1 MSRLEFRVPLALPRP
16 RSATLMAA
24 IAAATLAITGQIA
37 PWALALATLGLGAV
51 ALNGDSSAAWRRSA
65 LLLNAGLAAC
75 VAIAIALWVRGAL
88 AIVAL
93 AHFAVLAETLQLLDA
108 RPRRSE
114 FLLVALAVFE
124 VTMAANLTDSAWY
137 PLLLVA
143 FTVCCVWTL
152 VVHTLRAEA
161 LEAGELGAAQ
171 RLLTASLWRTTLIA
185 SLVSVAFSALL
196 FPILPRIRSGA
207 IFDRSSV
214 GGGSSAGF
222 SDRVE
227 LGDIG
232 RIRLDASIA
241 LRVETVEGSVQPAT
255 ARYWRGL
262 AFDHFDGRR
271 WSIGTFLPEPI
282 AGDPEIGIDLG
293 GPRKGERLVQRIT
306 REPVN
311 PGVVFAA
318 GQPTLLRGAIG
329 RLVRDANGSL
339 IAYATADKRAI
350 YQVVTRHL
358 APDLASDRAEEPRLS
373 EGRYLQLPALDP
385 RAVALARE
393 ITAGAESDAS
403 RAAALERWLREHGRY
418 TDAPPTIAEGRA
430 PIEQFLLDRTEGHCE
445 YFASAL
451 VVMLRSL
458 GIPARVVNG
467 YAGGHENTLGGFV
480 EVSQSDAHAWVEVHY
495 DRAGWVAYDP
505 TPADLRLASSAALRE
520 MSGISDLASALELW
534 WFRNVVDFD
543 RGTQARALRDL
554 WMRWNRWRAAQRG
567 DAPSRALADRS
578 PDDANDGDG
587 LPWRWIALAGALAF
601 GLAHVLRRG
610 RAGARSGELP
620 RDYARA
626 LRLLRRRG
634 LARAP
639 ATSARAF
646 AGEVAARIP
655 ESGAAAFRALTEAY
669 LAERFGGAAAR
680 SCASEVAQLRASLR
694 ASRRSLPDARG
705 RN

>member
-1 MSRLEFRVPLALPRP
+1 VSRLEFREPLALPRP
-16 RSATLMAA
+16 RAATLMAA
-24 IAAATLAITGQIA
+24 IAALTLAITGQME
-37 PWALALATLGLGAV
+37 PFALALATLGIGYA
-51 ALNGDSSAAWRRSA
+51 ALRGESHAGWRRNA
-65 LLLNAGLAAC
+65 LVLNAGLAIC
-75 VAIAIALWVRGAL
+75 VAAGIALWARGAL

-137 PLLLVA
+137 PLLLIA

-171 RLLTASLWRTTLIA
+171 RILTVGLWRTTLLA
-185 SLVSVAFSALL
+185 SLVSVAFSTLL

-207 IFDRSSV
+207 IFDRSF
-214 GGGSSAGF
+214 GGGGASAGF

-232 RIRLDASIA
+232 RIRQDASVA
-241 LRVETVEGSVQPAT
+241 LRVETVEGDTLPAA

-271 WSIGTFLPEPI
+271 WSIGRFLPEPI
-282 AGDPEIGIDLG
+282 YGDPEIGVDLG
-293 GPRKGERLVQRIT
+293 GSRKGERLVQRIT

-311 PGVVFAA
+311 PGVVFSA
-318 GQPTLLRGAIG
+318 GAPTLVRGAIG
-329 RLVRDANGSL
+329 RLMRDANGSL
-339 IAYATADKRAI
+339 IAYATTDKRAI
-350 YQVVTRHL
+350 YQVVTRSIPH
-358 APDLASDRAEEPRLS
+358 DLPNDRSESPRAS
-373 EGRYLQLPALDP
+373 EGRYLQLPPLDP
-385 RAVALARE
+385 RVAALAHE
-393 ITAGAESDAS
+393 ITARATSDAE
-403 RAAALERWLREHGRY
+403 RAAALERWLQEHGRY
-418 TDAPPTIAEGRA
+418 TDAPPQIAEGRA
-430 PIEQFLLDRTEGHCE
+430 PIDQFLLSRTEGHCE
-445 YFASAL
+445 YFASAH

-495 DRAGWVAYDP
+495 DDAGWVAYDP
-505 TPADLRLASSAALRE
+505 TPADLRLAGADALRGL
-520 MSGISDLASALELW
+520 SSISDLASALELW

-567 DAPSRALADRS
+567 EAPPPPLQSEDSSDAPS
-578 PDDANDGDG
+578 
-587 LPWRWIALAGALAF
+587 LPWRWLALGAALAF
-601 GLAHVLRRG
+601 AVARVLRR
-610 RAGARSGELP
+610 RGAAEGAELP
-620 RDYARA
+620 RDYRRA
-626 LRLLRRRG
+626 LALLRRRG
-634 LARAP
+634 LVRTP

-646 AGEVAARIP
+646 ASEVAMRIP
-655 ESGAAAFRALTEAY
+655 EPGAWAFRVLTEAY
-669 LAERFGGAAAR
+669 LAQRFGGTPAQSGTRELAR
-680 SCASEVAQLRASLR
+680 LRDTLR
-694 ASRRSLPDARG
+694 EAKRG
-705 RN
+705 AC